1 MAPSILASSRSLVAE
16 NPTLSSK
23 PPVQTSSTTGP
34 SPSTIRAPVL
44 PRSIRS
50 RPSRSGVPGAS
61 AARAAQRRSS
71 RPLSVGDTEPP
82 EVAGHGQCIHARRDV
97 PVARP
102 AGSGSLGRLA
112 RLSGLTWPRGS
123 AGRVVLLSGP
133 SAAEC
138 KRDGL
143 PDGLHL
149 LDVDKRRLA
158 VSSLGARQA
167 ARAGGHNGPAESHPL
182 GLGQPSLDPA
192 DPPYLTGQA
201 DLSDRDQAARRAEI
215 GYRAGQGQRDSQ
227 VNGRLGQPHPADGRR
242 VHVLLADL
250 VVGPPL

>member
-82 EVAGHGQCIHARRDV
+82 EVAGHGQCIHAGRDV

-112 RLSGLTWPRGS
+112 RLSGLTWLGGS
-123 AGRVVLLSGP
+123 A
-133 SAAEC
+133 
-138 KRDGL
+138 D
-143 PDGLHL
+143 
-149 LDVDKRRLA
+149 LA
-158 VSSLGARQA
+158 GWFPWLG
-167 ARAGGHNGPAESHPL
+167 GS
-182 GLGQPSLDPA
+182 
-192 DPPYLTGQA
+192 A
-201 DLSDRDQAARRAEI
+201 DL
-215 GYRAGQGQRDSQ
+215 AGWFRW
-227 VNGRLGQPHPADGRR
+227 LGGS
-242 VHVLLADL
+242 ADL
-250 VVGPPL
+250 AGWFRWLGGSAD

>member
-123 AGRVVLLSGP
+123 AGRVVLLTWRGG
-133 SAAEC
+133 SAG
-138 KRDGL
+138 RVV
-143 PDGLHL
+143 L
-149 LDVDKRRLA
+149 LTWRGG
-158 VSSLGARQA
+158 S
-167 ARAGGHNGPAESHPL
+167 AG
-182 GLGQPSLDPA
+182 
-192 DPPYLTGQA
+192 
-201 DLSDRDQAARRAEI
+201 
-215 GYRAGQGQRDSQ
+215 
-227 VNGRLGQPHPADGRR
+227 R
-242 VHVLLADL
+242 VVLLA
-250 VVGPPL
+250 GW